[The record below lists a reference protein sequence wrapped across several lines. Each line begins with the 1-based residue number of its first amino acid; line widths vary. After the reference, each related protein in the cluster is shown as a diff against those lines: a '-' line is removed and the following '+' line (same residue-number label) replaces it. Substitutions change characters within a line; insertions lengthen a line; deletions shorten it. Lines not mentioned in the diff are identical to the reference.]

1 MRLLLDKYQVKLMT
15 GHKICEINDTGAVIE
30 NVHTGERLT
39 IDADNVVLAMG
50 FRPNPSMA
58 PELVG
63 AGIEFYEV
71 GDG

>member
-1 MRLLLDKYQVKLMT
+1 
-15 GHKICEINDTGAVIE
+15 
-30 NVHTGERLT
+30 
-39 IDADNVVLAMG
+39 MG

-71 GDG
+71 GDGRQVSNLMGAIWDAYEVARSI